1 MRTAIP
7 RASRSPMLRWP
18 RSPSSVTRFTASGT
32 TPSHPTSSH
41 LEAVIP
47 RHTLSGA
54 WLRAGLDDAHALSQC
69 LTGSVPPQQALQ
81 RGLLALAEIQS
92 DGLGFTRH
100 GAPPGSVPST
110 LLAWPANALTFLTH
124 TTSTTVSQSP

>member
-32 TPSHPTSSH
+32 TPPHPTSSH

-47 RHTLSGA
+47 RHTL
-54 WLRAGLDDAHALSQC
+54 
-69 LTGSVPPQQALQ
+69 
-81 RGLLALAEIQS
+81 RGPMNPNRLAETEDTLAHTDRLWRS
-92 DGLGFTRH
+92 EMKRVYGADGVLVYGFSQAGRGKDGSRIRQAFDARQISVNAWRH
-100 GAPPGSVPST
+100 ERRPQV
-110 LLAWPANALTFLTH
+110 
-124 TTSTTVSQSP
+124 

>member
-32 TPSHPTSSH
+32 TPSHPTSRH

-47 RHTLSGA
+47 RHTLSSVEPYLGPLGDPLGIRPVLTAQGIEYSLTYIADVLGNPVGGIRQGA
-54 WLRAGLDDAHALSQC
+54 IAEDRLNLRLNLDLQKIAGWEGG
-69 LTGSVPPQQALQ
+69 T
-81 RGLLALAEIQS
+81 I
-92 DGLGFTRH
+92 
-100 GAPPGSVPST
+100 
-110 LLAWPANALTFLTH
+110 
-124 TTSTTVSQSP
+124 

>member
-47 RHTLSGA
+47 RHA
-54 WLRAGLDDAHALSQC
+54 LRFSAMATDPTINDLRKQGLISDADVDAAVDTFMADPALSAFIFGDVC
-69 LTGSVPPQQALQ
+69 RLNLGAAVKAH
-81 RGLLALAEIQS
+81 RLAL
-92 DGLGFTRH
+92 D
-100 GAPPGSVPST
+100 
-110 LLAWPANALTFLTH
+110 ALRDLEA
-124 TTSTTVSQSP
+124 SPT

>member
-32 TPSHPTSSH
+32 TPSHPTSSQ

-47 RHTLSGA
+47 RH
-54 WLRAGLDDAHALSQC
+54 ALSYN
-69 LTGSVPPQQALQ
+69 LVGLNVVDGSNSNVGEIKDLVMENGRLVDYVLSVGGFLGVGQ
-81 RGLLALAEIQS
+81 RY
-92 DGLGFTRH
+92 
-100 GAPPGSVPST
+100 V
-110 LLAWPANALTFLTH
+110 
-124 TTSTTVSQSP
+124 V

>member
-32 TPSHPTSSH
+32 TPSHPTSSQ

-47 RHTLSGA
+47 RHA
-54 WLRAGLDDAHALSQC
+54 LRLPRGGLHDIEAALARLAVLDPEVGSEQC
-69 LTGSVPPQQALQ
+69 RSLQQA
-81 RGLLALAEIQS
+81 RCPVGLHHRPVLVLAEQS
-92 DGLGFTRH
+92 GGDT
-100 GAPPGSVPST
+100 
-110 LLAWPANALTFLTH
+110 
-124 TTSTTVSQSP
+124 